1 MKTGD
6 SNRGQILSE
15 CLKALGL
22 VLEFDLNDHPTH
34 QHSVRVGESCVIIG
48 DKLGLPPKKIQQLY
62 FAGLI
67 HDIGKI
73 GVDINIL
80 RKKSTLTRDEYI
92 SVQQHSITGGRIAA
106 AIPELSDLSFWIRW
120 HHEKWDGSGYPD
132 RISGKFIPVE
142 VQILSAVDCFD
153 SLQTP
158 RLDRDRFSL
167 EDALK
172 IIIDQ
177 RGTSFNPD
185 IADLICEM
193 TAKGEFKPEES
204 SDRFLQLEKKYLISN
219 IDDHEDNYWEGLGM
233 AGLYPILR
241 LFARVIDAK
250 HGYTHGHST
259 RVSILSKFI
268 AERAGFS
275 TSDIIKAEVAGLLHD
290 AGKISIPHEILDKKH
305 DPDSR
310 EWEMIKNHPIH
321 SFHILN
327 KISSMNEIAT
337 ITKQHHERLDG
348 SGYPAGLSETGID
361 ILAQI
366 IAISDTFD
374 AITSERAY
382 RKQSSFDNAYREIK
396 SGLGKLYN
404 LELGKI
410 LLETPPVY
418 IKALFD
424 NHIS

>member
-1 MKTGD
+1 MSSILPK
-6 SNRGQILSE
+6 RGQILNE

-48 DKLGLPPKKIQQLY
+48 DKLGLSRKSIQQLY

-80 RKKSTLTRDEYI
+80 RKKSSLTSNEFLA
-92 SVQQHSITGGRIAA
+92 VQQHSVTGGRIAA

-120 HHEKWDGSGYPD
+120 HHEKWDGTGYPD
-132 RISGKFIPVE
+132 RISGSDIPVE
-142 VQILSAVDCFD
+142 VQILSVVDCFD

-158 RLDRDRFSL
+158 RLDRDRYSL
-167 EDALK
+167 DDALK
-172 IIIDQ
+172 MIVQQ
-177 RGTSFNPD
+177 RGTSFNPG
-185 IADLICEM
+185 IVDLLTDMINK
-193 TAKGEFKPEES
+193 TEFEPEKTSE
-204 SDRFLQLEKKYLISN
+204 RFIKLEKKYLN
-219 IDDHEDNYWEGLGM
+219 AVEQDPDDKYWEGLGM

-241 LFARVIDAK
+241 LFAKVIDAK

-275 TSDIIKAEVAGLLHD
+275 TPDIIKAEVAGLLHD

-321 SFHILN
+321 SYHILS
-327 KISSMNEIAT
+327 KISSMNEIAA

-348 SGYPAGLSETGID
+348 SGYPAGLPENKID

-374 AITSERAY
+374 AITSERSY
-382 RKQSSFDNAYREIK
+382 RKQSSFDNAYNEIR
-396 SGLGKLYN
+396 SGLGRLYN
-404 LELGKI
+404 RELGTI
-410 LLETPPVY
+410 LLKTPQVY

>member
-1 MKTGD
+1 MSKRIST
-6 SNRGQILSE
+6 RGQILNE

-48 DKLGLPPKKIQQLY
+48 EKLGLSPKKIQQLY
-62 FAGLI
+62 FAGMI

-73 GVDINIL
+73 GIDINIL
-80 RKKSTLTRDEYI
+80 RKKGPLTTDEYI
-92 SVQQHSITGGRIAA
+92 AVQQHSLTGGRIAA

-120 HHEKWDGSGYPD
+120 HHEKLDGTGYPD
-132 RISGKFIPVE
+132 KIYGNDIPIE

-158 RLDRDRFSL
+158 RLDRDRYST
-167 EDALK
+167 EDAMK
-172 IIIDQ
+172 IIIGQ
-177 RGTSFNPD
+177 RGASFNPE
-185 IADLICEM
+185 IIDLICDM
-193 TAKGEFKPEES
+193 TDKGEFTPERS
-204 SDRFLQLEKKYLISN
+204 SDRFLQLEKKYLVN
-219 IDDHEDNYWEGLGM
+219 HEENPDNNYWEGLGM

-241 LFARVIDAK
+241 LFAKVIDAK

-259 RVSILSKFI
+259 RVSILSKYI
-268 AERAGFS
+268 AEKAGFS

-310 EWEMIKNHPIH
+310 EWEMIKNHPVH

-348 SGYPAGLSETGID
+348 SGYPAGLLEDKID

-374 AITSERAY
+374 AITSERSY
-382 RKQSSFDNAYREIK
+382 RKQSSFDNAYKEIK
-396 SGLGKLYN
+396 NGLGRLYN
-404 LELGKI
+404 RELGKI
-410 LLETPPVY
+410 LLDIPPIY
-418 IKALFD
+418 IRALFD

>member
-1 MKTGD
+1 M
-6 SNRGQILSE
+6 SSIIHNRGQILNE

-48 DKLGLPPKKIQQLY
+48 DKLGLPQKSIQQLY

-80 RKKSTLTRDEYI
+80 RKKGSLDSAEY
-92 SVQQHSITGGRIAA
+92 SAVQQHSVTGGRIAA

-132 RISGKFIPVE
+132 RIAGNEIPVE
-142 VQILSAVDCFD
+142 VQILSVVDCFD

-158 RLDRDRFSL
+158 RLDRDRYSL
-167 EDALK
+167 DNAMSMILE
-172 IIIDQ
+172 Q
-177 RGTSFNPD
+177 RGTSFNPR
-185 IADLICEM
+185 IVDLLCEM
-193 TAKGEFKPEES
+193 ISKGEFLPEKT
-204 SDRFLQLEKKYLISN
+204 SDRFLQLEKKYLN
-219 IDDHEDNYWEGLGM
+219 TDEQNPVDNYWEGLGM

-268 AERAGFS
+268 AERAGFN

-310 EWEMIKNHPIH
+310 EWEMIRNHPIH

-327 KISSMNEIAT
+327 KISSMNEIAS

-348 SGYPAGLSETGID
+348 SGYPAGLPESKID

-374 AITSERAY
+374 AITSERSY
-382 RKQSSFDNAYREIK
+382 RKQSSFNNAYSEIRN
-396 SGLGKLYN
+396 GLGRLYN
-404 LELGKI
+404 RELGTI
-410 LLETPPVY
+410 LLNTPQVY

-424 NHIS
+424 NHKG

>member
-1 MKTGD
+1 MITGI
-6 SNRGQILSE
+6 SNRGQILNE

-34 QHSVRVGESCVIIG
+34 QHSVRVAECCVIIG
-48 DKLGLPPKKIQQLY
+48 DKIGLSQKKIQQLY
-62 FAGLI
+62 FAGMI

-73 GVDINIL
+73 GIDINIL
-80 RKKSTLTRDEYI
+80 RKKGPLTREEYI
-92 SVQQHSITGGRIAA
+92 AVQQHSITGGRIAA

-132 RISGKFIPVE
+132 RISGNDIPIE

-158 RLDRDRFSL
+158 RLDRDRFPL
-167 EDALK
+167 DDAISF
-172 IIIDQ
+172 IIEH
-177 RGTSFNPD
+177 RGSAFNPE

-193 TAKGEFKPEES
+193 TEKGEFTPERS
-204 SDRFLQLEKKYLISN
+204 SDRFIQLEQKYLTNNEENSG
-219 IDDHEDNYWEGLGM
+219 DNYWEGLGM

-268 AERAGFS
+268 AEKAGFS

-310 EWEMIKNHPIH
+310 EWEMIKNHPLH

-327 KISSMNEIAT
+327 KISSMNEIAA
-337 ITKQHHERLDG
+337 ITKQHHERLNG
-348 SGYPAGLSETGID
+348 SGYPAGLFEDKID

-374 AITSERAY
+374 AITSERSY
-382 RKQSSFDNAYREIK
+382 RKQSSFDNAYKEIK
-396 SGLGKLYN
+396 NGLGTLYN
-404 LELGKI
+404 RELGKI
-410 LLETPPVY
+410 LLDTPPVY
-418 IKALFD
+418 IRALFD